1 MLYPGVKMCVCD
13 DTCTYCVKNYNSVV
27 KMCILFYREKEENKP
42 TKPAKYV
49 YGCLAEIAAS
59 VYSPLFTDWPVSDGL
74 YQHMDRES

>member
-1 MLYPGVKMCVCD
+1 
-13 DTCTYCVKNYNSVV
+13 
-27 KMCILFYREKEENKP
+27 MCILFYREKEENKP

-74 YQHMDRES
+74 YQHMDRESWNFFSAPKIVASLITLSTLR